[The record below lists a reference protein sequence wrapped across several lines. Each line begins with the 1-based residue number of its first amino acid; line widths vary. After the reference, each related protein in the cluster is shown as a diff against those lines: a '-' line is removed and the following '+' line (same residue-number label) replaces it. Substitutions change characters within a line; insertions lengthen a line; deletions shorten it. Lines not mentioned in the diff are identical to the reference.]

1 MSNVNDKLEYGSQTY
16 QGDGIMSASAVLADS
31 LTMESLSAD
40 TLTAVVRDTRLQTRL
55 LAADGRFVV
64 AQGFGGVGIVGVAR
78 TFLTAKGD
86 RYGLNRYNYGDVVRY
101 YHDDTLITKQ
111 YVENITRTGREQW
124 KFSCISGIGLL
135 LSSYHYGGIY
145 TGETLA
151 ELVADIIHGIIP
163 YTLDAELGAT
173 PMYGW
178 LPKATRRDNLRNVLF
193 AVGGLCQK
201 DSNGDLSIVPS
212 EADEPYDL
220 DPSAVYM
227 GGSVAGLSPASQ
239 VNITE
244 HAYIA
249 LDTDETVTLFDGEAA
264 AEPMTTPQG
273 QELTAVLVEFDEP
286 VHNLEVTNG
295 TILES
300 GANYAVLGQSSQ
312 CTLTGQRYS
321 HTQRIISRTQTTNA
335 APNVVQSNACGLVN
349 LLNSE
354 NVADRVMAYYG
365 HSKEVET
372 DVVVTNQRPGDAVEF
387 YDPFGD
393 PTSGYIASLDMTMS
407 AICKARAV
415 IVNGY
420 IPSAS
425 GNYYTNVAVITATGP
440 WTAPAGV
447 HGKARFVLIG
457 GGDGGEIGNRGER
470 AESEPELR
478 GPAGEGGLPGT
489 PGKGGKILVV
499 TANISPGQVFQAKI
513 GTGGAGS
520 SYTYHA
526 ESLNSG
532 EYDVIDEIL
541 PAQPGGDTT
550 IGPYSSANGYQ
561 SDVGY
566 VPIIGGNVYATPGLQ
581 GIPGGRGASADDPG
595 ENVVWDGVTYVP
607 GAQGETREG
616 DAGTAHG
623 GYGGGPA
630 AGSNGYDGGRGQSA
644 NSDDFISGGCGGNGG
659 RATIKPPVP
668 SIRGSGGTSGHGGGG
683 GGGWGMPRNV
693 WGEVY
698 GTATGYGGLGGFGG
712 DGADGIILVYY

>member
-1 MSNVNDKLEYGSQTY
+1 MSNVNDKLEYRGQVYSSENPNQK
-16 QGDGIMSASAVLADS
+16 IMSASAVLADS

-64 AQGFGGVGIVGVAR
+64 AQGPGSIGIAR
-78 TFLTAKGD
+78 TLLVAQGD
-86 RYGLNRYNYGDVVRY
+86 RYGLNRYNYGDIVRY
-101 YHDDTLITKQ
+101 YHDNDLITKQ
-111 YVENITRTGREQW
+111 YVETIHRTGGEQW
-124 KFSCISGIGLL
+124 EFSCISGIGLL

-163 YTLDAELGAT
+163 YTLDSELGGT

-178 LPKATRRDNLRNVLF
+178 LPKATRRNNLRNVLF

-220 DPSAVYM
+220 YPSAVYM

-273 QELTAVLVEFDEP
+273 QQLTAVLVEFDEP
-286 VHNLEVTNG
+286 VHNLQITNG

-312 CTLTGQRYS
+312 CTLTGRRYS

-372 DVVVTNQRPGDAVEF
+372 DIVVTNQRPGDAVEF

-407 AICKARAV
+407 AVCKAHAV

-425 GNYYTNVAVITATGP
+425 GNYYTNVAVITVTGP

-447 HGKARFVLIG
+447 HGKARAVVIG
-457 GGDGGEIGNRGER
+457 GGDGGHIGNKGEDAPGFNSYNDPGR
-470 AESEPELR
+470 AGEP
-478 GPAGEGGLPGT
+478 GEGGLPGA
-489 PGKGGKILVV
+489 PGKGGKVLVV
-499 TANISPGQVFQAKI
+499 TINLSAGQVVQCVI
-513 GTGGAGS
+513 GQGGAGEEFTVDDDRNVS
-520 SYTYHA
+520 VSA
-526 ESLNSG
+526 PALSG
-532 EYDVIDEIL
+532 T
-541 PAQPGGDTT
+541 ASRFGQ
-550 IGPYSSANGYQ
+550 YSSDNGYQ
-561 SDVGY
+561 SEVGY
-566 VPIIGGNVYATPGLQ
+566 VPLIGGNIYATPGPA
-581 GIPGGRGASADDPG
+581 GVAGGRGASADAPG
-595 ENVVWDGVTYVP
+595 ENVVWQGVTYVP
-607 GAQGETREG
+607 GDRGPDNEG
-616 DAGTAHG
+616 SAGTAPG

-630 AGSNGYDGGRGQSA
+630 AGQNGDPGEEGKAANNDEAIRGGRGGDGA
-644 NSDDFISGGCGGNGG
+644 DAI
-659 RATIKPPVP
+659 AIPPVP
-668 SIRGSGGTSGHGGGG
+668 SVRGSGGYGGNGGGG
-683 GGGWGMPRNV
+683 GG
-693 WGEVY
+693 
-698 GTATGYGGLGGFGG
+698 ATPSPFRFWDSEFADGGLPGVGG

>member
-1 MSNVNDKLEYGSQTY
+1 MSNVNDKLEYVSQTY

-64 AQGFGGVGIVGVAR
+64 AQGPGPIGIAR
-78 TFLTAKGD
+78 TLLVAQGN

-111 YVENITRTGREQW
+111 YVETITRTGREQW

-163 YTLDAELGAT
+163 YTLDSELGTT

-201 DSNGDLSIVPS
+201 DANGDLSIVPS

-273 QELTAVLVEFDEP
+273 KELTAVLVEFDEP
-286 VHNLEVTNG
+286 IHNLQVTNG

-425 GNYYTNVAVITATGP
+425 GNYYTNVAVITQNGP

-447 HGKARFVLIG
+447 HGKARVVVIG
-457 GGDGGEIGNRGER
+457 GGAGGGMGQKGDDGGNIESMTDMGN
-470 AESEPELR
+470 AFEP
-478 GPAGEGGLPGT
+478 GDGGLPGT
-489 PGKGGKILVV
+489 PGNGGKIFVV
-499 TANISPGQVFQAKI
+499 TIDMTAGQVFQAKI
-513 GTGGAGS
+513 GLGGAGET
-520 SYTYHA
+520 YTYHY
-526 ESLNSG
+526 EDQDTGN
-532 EYDVIDEIL
+532 VIDSTS
-541 PAQPGGDTT
+541 PAQPGTASQF
-550 IGPYSSANGYQ
+550 GPYSSDNGYQ

-566 VPIIGGNVYATPGLQ
+566 VPLIGGNVYATPGPQ
-581 GIPGGRGASADDPG
+581 GVAGGRGASADEPG
-595 ENVVWDGVTYVP
+595 ENVVWNGVTYVP
-607 GAQGETREG
+607 GAQGETIEG
-616 DAGTAHG
+616 SAGTAYG

-630 AGSNGYDGGRGQSA
+630 AGSNGGDGRK
-644 NSDDFISGGCGGNGG
+644 GGGSNNDENIHGGKGG
-659 RATIKPPVP
+659 DGAIATAVPPVP
-668 SIRGSGGTSGHGGGG
+668 SVRGSGGAAGNGGGG
-683 GGGWGMPRNV
+683 AGA
-693 WGEVY
+693 
-698 GTATGYGGLGGFGG
+698 TARPYNFWRYEIGHGGLGGFGG
-712 DGADGIILVYY
+712 DGAPGIILVYY

>member
-111 YVENITRTGREQW
+111 YVETITRTGREQW
-124 KFSCISGIGLL
+124 EFRCISGIGLL

-286 VHNLEVTNG
+286 IHNLQVTNG

-321 HTQRIISRTQTTNA
+321 HTQRIISRNQKTNA

-372 DVVVTNQRPGDAVEF
+372 DLVVTNQRPGDAVEF

-447 HGKARFVLIG
+447 HGKARAVVIG
-457 GGDGGEIGNRGER
+457 GGDGGHIGNKGEDAPGFNSYDDPGR
-470 AESEPELR
+470 AGEP
-478 GPAGEGGLPGT
+478 GEGGLPGAS
-489 PGKGGKILVV
+489 GNGGKILVV
-499 TANISPGQVFQAKI
+499 TINLSAGQVIQCRI
-513 GTGGAGS
+513 GQGGAGEEF
-520 SYTYHA
+520 T
-526 ESLNSG
+526 
-532 EYDVIDEIL
+532 VDEDRNITVSA
-541 PAQPGGDTT
+541 PAQAGTASTFGQ
-550 IGPYSSANGYQ
+550 YSSDNGYQ
-561 SDVGY
+561 SEVGY
-566 VPIIGGNVYATPGLQ
+566 VPLIGGNIYATPGPA
-581 GIPGGRGASADDPG
+581 GVAGGRGASADAPG
-595 ENVVWDGVTYVP
+595 ENVVWQGVTYVP
-607 GAQGETREG
+607 GDRGPDNVG
-616 DAGTAHG
+616 SAGTAPG

-630 AGSNGYDGGRGQSA
+630 AGQNGDPGEEGRAADNDEAIRGGRGGDGA
-644 NSDDFISGGCGGNGG
+644 DAI
-659 RATIKPPVP
+659 AIPPVP
-668 SIRGSGGTSGHGGGG
+668 SVRGSGGYGGNGGGG
-683 GGGWGMPRNV
+683 GG
-693 WGEVY
+693 
-698 GTATGYGGLGGFGG
+698 ATSSPFRFWDSEFSNGGLPGPGG

>member
-55 LAADGRFVV
+55 LAADGRFVA

-78 TFLTAKGD
+78 TLLTAQGD
-86 RYGLNRYNYGDVVRY
+86 RYGLNRYNYGDIVRY
-101 YHDDTLITKQ
+101 YHDNDLITKQ
-111 YVENITRTGREQW
+111 YVETITRTGREQW

-201 DSNGDLSIVPS
+201 DANGDLSIVPS

-220 DPSAVYM
+220 YPSAVYM

-264 AEPMTTPQG
+264 AEPMTTPKG

-286 VHNLEVTNG
+286 IHNLQVTNG

-321 HTQRIISRTQTTNA
+321 HTQRIISRNQKTNA

-447 HGKARFVLIG
+447 HGKARAVVIG
-457 GGDGGEIGNRGER
+457 GGDGGKKGADGQDGGSYGDRPGE
-470 AESEPELR
+470 P
-478 GPAGEGGLPGT
+478 GAGGEPGT
-489 PGKGGKILVV
+489 PGMGGKIFVATINL
-499 TANISPGQVFQAKI
+499 SSGQVVQCKI
-513 GTGGAGS
+513 GSGGAGE
-520 SYTYHA
+520 SYTYEYKYIGSGNYEYEII
-526 ESLNSG
+526 ESF
-532 EYDVIDEIL
+532 
-541 PAQPGGDTT
+541 PAQSG
-550 IGPYSSANGYQ
+550 SASQFGQYTSDDGYQ

-566 VPIIGGNVYATPGLQ
+566 IPLIGGNVYATPGGQ
-581 GIPGGRGASADDPG
+581 GISGGRGASSGDPG
-595 ENVVWDGVTYVP
+595 ENVVWDGITYIP
-607 GAQGETREG
+607 GARGEDDDDG
-616 DAGTAHG
+616 GTG

-630 AGSNGYDGGRGQSA
+630 AGQNGLNGHAGSHGSNYEQGGTGGSGAVATELPPSPTVRGQ
-644 NSDDFISGGCGGNGG
+644 GGFG
-659 RATIKPPVP
+659 
-668 SIRGSGGTSGHGGGG
+668 GHGGGG
-683 GGGWGMPRNV
+683 GGSNGAPASPWSGNSP
-693 WGEVY
+693 
-698 GTATGYGGLGGFGG
+698 GGLGGFGS
-712 DGADGIILVYY
+712 DGAPGIILVYY

>member
-55 LAADGRFVV
+55 LAADGQFVV

-78 TFLTAKGD
+78 TFLTAQGD
-86 RYGLNRYNYGDVVRY
+86 RYGLNRYNYGDIVRY
-101 YHDDTLITKQ
+101 YHDNDLITKQ
-111 YVENITRTGREQW
+111 YVETITRTGREQW

-286 VHNLEVTNG
+286 VHNLQITNG

-321 HTQRIISRTQTTNA
+321 HTQRIISRTQVTNA

-372 DVVVTNQRPGDAVEF
+372 DLVVTNQRPGDAVEF

-447 HGKARFVLIG
+447 HGKARVVVIG
-457 GGDGGEIGNRGER
+457 GGDGGGIGNNGND
-470 AESEPELR
+470 AL
-478 GPAGEGGLPGT
+478 PATTDNLQQALEAADGGLPGT
-489 PGKGGKILVV
+489 PGAGGKILVA
-499 TANISPGQVFQAKI
+499 TINLSAGQTIFCVI
-513 GTGGAGS
+513 GKGGLGETETSAAQTGEDTKFGS
-520 SYTYHA
+520 YN
-526 ESLNSG
+526 SLNG
-532 EYDVIDEIL
+532 
-541 PAQPGGDTT
+541 T
-550 IGPYSSANGYQ
+550 SS
-561 SDVGY
+561 SIGY
-566 VPIIGGNVYATPGLQ
+566 VPLIGGNIYATPGAA
-581 GIPGGRGASADDPG
+581 GIPGGRGASEDDPG
-595 ENVVWDGVTYVP
+595 EVVVWDGVTYVP
-607 GAQGETREG
+607 GQQGET
-616 DAGTAHG
+616 DDDPDIAYG

-630 AGSNGYDGGRGQSA
+630 AGSNGKDGQRGRSSNAGTTEGGYGGDGG
-644 NSDDFISGGCGGNGG
+644 D
-659 RATIKPPVP
+659 ATIKPPI
-668 SIRGSGGTSGHGGGG
+668 STIRGAGGAAGNGGGG
-683 GGGWGMPRNV
+683 AGGGGRPPSYWNNQPVGK
-693 WGEVY
+693 
-698 GTATGYGGLGGFGG
+698 GGKGGPGG
-712 DGADGIILVYY
+712 DGAPGIILVYY

>member
-1 MSNVNDKLEYGSQTY
+1 MGNELQYGDQSY
-16 QGDGIMSASAVLADS
+16 SGINLINASSEIETS

-40 TLTAVVRDTRLQTRL
+40 TLTAVVRDTRLQTRI

-64 AQGFGGVGIVGVAR
+64 AQGPGSIGIAR
-78 TFLTAKGD
+78 TLLVAQGD

-101 YHDDTLITKQ
+101 YHDNDLITKQ
-111 YVENITRTGREQW
+111 YVETITRTGREQW

-178 LPKATRRDNLRNVLF
+178 LPKATRLDNLRNVLF

-220 DPSAVYM
+220 YPSAVYM

-286 VHNLEVTNG
+286 VHNLQITNG

-372 DVVVTNQRPGDAVEF
+372 DLVVTNQRPGDAVEF
-387 YDPFGD
+387 YDPFGG

-415 IVNGY
+415 IINGY

-425 GNYYTNVAVITATGP
+425 GNYYTKVAVITATGP

-447 HGKARFVLIG
+447 HGKARAVVIG
-457 GGDGGEIGNRGER
+457 GGDGGHIGNKGEDAPGFNSYDDPGR
-470 AESEPELR
+470 AGEP
-478 GPAGEGGLPGT
+478 GEGGLPGA
-489 PGKGGKILVV
+489 PGNGGKILVV
-499 TANISPGQVFQAKI
+499 TINLSAGQVVKCVI
-513 GTGGAGS
+513 GQGGAGEEFTVDDDRNVTVS
-520 SYTYHA
+520 A
-526 ESLNSG
+526 PA
-532 EYDVIDEIL
+532 L
-541 PAQPGGDTT
+541 PGTASRFGQ
-550 IGPYSSANGYQ
+550 YSSDNGYQ
-561 SDVGY
+561 SEVGY
-566 VPIIGGNVYATPGLQ
+566 VPLIGGNIYATPGPA
-581 GIPGGRGASADDPG
+581 GVAGGRGASADAPG
-595 ENVVWDGVTYVP
+595 EDVVWQGVTYVP
-607 GAQGETREG
+607 GAQGETVEG
-616 DAGTAHG
+616 SAGTAPG

-630 AGSNGYDGGRGQSA
+630 AGQNGNPGGKGRAADNDERIRGGRGGDGA
-644 NSDDFISGGCGGNGG
+644 D
-659 RATIKPPVP
+659 ATAIPPVP
-668 SIRGSGGTSGHGGGG
+668 AVRGSGGYGGNGGGG
-683 GGGWGMPRNV
+683 GG
-693 WGEVY
+693 
-698 GTATGYGGLGGFGG
+698 ATSRPLSFWDSEFSDGGLPGVGG
-712 DGADGIILVYY
+712 DGAPGIILVYF

>member
-64 AQGFGGVGIVGVAR
+64 AQGPGSIGISRTLLVAQ
-78 TFLTAKGD
+78 GD
-86 RYGLNRYNYGDVVRY
+86 RYGLNRYNYGDIVRY
-101 YHDDTLITKQ
+101 YHDNDLITKQ
-111 YVENITRTGREQW
+111 YVETITRTGREQW
-124 KFSCISGIGLL
+124 EFRCISGIGLL

-163 YTLDAELGAT
+163 YTLDSELGAT

-201 DSNGDLSIVPS
+201 DKNGDLSIVPS
-212 EADEPYDL
+212 TADEPYDL

-286 VHNLEVTNG
+286 VHNLQITNG

-321 HTQRIISRTQTTNA
+321 HTQRIISRNQKTNA

-372 DVVVTNQRPGDAVEF
+372 DLVVTNQRPGDAVEF

-447 HGKARFVLIG
+447 HGKARVVVIG
-457 GGDGGEIGNRGER
+457 GGDGGGMGQKGDDGGNI
-470 AESEPELR
+470 ESMTDMGNAFEP
-478 GPAGEGGLPGT
+478 GDGGLPGT
-489 PGKGGKILVV
+489 PGNGGKIFVV
-499 TANISPGQVFQAKI
+499 TIDMTAGQVFQAKI
-513 GTGGAGS
+513 GLGGAGET
-520 SYTYHA
+520 YTYHY
-526 ESLNSG
+526 EDPDTGN
-532 EYDVIDEIL
+532 VIDSTS
-541 PAQPGGDTT
+541 PAQPGTASQF
-550 IGPYSSANGYQ
+550 GPYSSDNGYQ

-566 VPIIGGNVYATPGLQ
+566 VPLIGGNVYATPGHQ
-581 GIPGGRGASADDPG
+581 GVAGGRGASADEPG
-595 ENVVWDGVTYVP
+595 ENVVWNGVTYVP
-607 GAQGETREG
+607 GAQGETIEG
-616 DAGTAHG
+616 SAGTAYG

-630 AGSNGYDGGRGQSA
+630 AGSNGGDGRRG
-644 NSDDFISGGCGGNGG
+644 GGSNNDETIHGGQGG
-659 RATIKPPVP
+659 DGAIATAVPPVP
-668 SIRGSGGTSGHGGGG
+668 SVRGSGGAAGNGGGG
-683 GGGWGMPRNV
+683 AGA
-693 WGEVY
+693 
-698 GTATGYGGLGGFGG
+698 TARPYYFWRYEIGHGGLGGFGG
-712 DGADGIILVYY
+712 PGAPGIILVYY

>member
-31 LTMESLSAD
+31 LTMESISAD

-64 AQGFGGVGIVGVAR
+64 AQGPGAIGIAR
-78 TFLTAKGD
+78 TLLVAQGD
-86 RYGLNRYNYGDVVRY
+86 RYGLNRYKYGDVVRY
-101 YHDDTLITKQ
+101 YHDNDLITKQ
-111 YVENITRTGREQW
+111 YVETITRTGREQW

-286 VHNLEVTNG
+286 VHNLQITNG

-372 DVVVTNQRPGDAVEF
+372 DIVVTNQRPGDAVEF

-415 IVNGY
+415 IINGY

-447 HGKARFVLIG
+447 HGKARVVVIG
-457 GGDGGEIGNRGER
+457 GGDGGGMGQKGDDGGNI
-470 AESEPELR
+470 ESMTDMGNAFEP
-478 GPAGEGGLPGT
+478 GDGGLPGT
-489 PGKGGKILVV
+489 PGNGGKIFVV
-499 TANISPGQVFQAKI
+499 TIDMTAGQVFQAKI
-513 GTGGAGS
+513 GLGGAGET
-520 SYTYHA
+520 YTYHY
-526 ESLNSG
+526 EDPDTGN
-532 EYDVIDEIL
+532 VIDSTS
-541 PAQPGGDTT
+541 PAQPGTASQF
-550 IGPYSSANGYQ
+550 GPYSSENGYQ

-566 VPIIGGNVYATPGLQ
+566 VPLIGGNVYATPGPQ
-581 GIPGGRGASADDPG
+581 GVAGGRGASADEPG
-595 ENVVWDGVTYVP
+595 ENVVWNGVTYVP
-607 GAQGETREG
+607 GAQGETIEG
-616 DAGTAHG
+616 SAGTAYG

-630 AGSNGYDGGRGQSA
+630 AGSNGGDGRRGGGA
-644 NSDDFISGGCGGNGG
+644 NNDNKEIYGGQGGDGAI
-659 RATIKPPVP
+659 ATAVPPVP
-668 SIRGSGGTSGHGGGG
+668 SVRGSGGAAGNGGGG
-683 GGGWGMPRNV
+683 AGA
-693 WGEVY
+693 
-698 GTATGYGGLGGFGG
+698 TARPYYFWRYEIGHGGLGGFGG
-712 DGADGIILVYY
+712 PGAPGIILVYY

>member
-1 MSNVNDKLEYGSQTY
+1 MAEKNLLQYGSQEY
-16 QGDGIMSASAVLADS
+16 ADSDLISSDVEVETS

-201 DSNGDLSIVPS
+201 DKNGDLSIVPS
-212 EADEPYDL
+212 TADEPYDL

-264 AEPMTTPQG
+264 AEPMTTPKG

-286 VHNLEVTNG
+286 IHNLQATNG

-321 HTQRIISRTQTTNA
+321 HTQRIISRTQVTNA

-372 DVVVTNQRPGDAVEF
+372 DLVVTNQRPGDAVEF

-447 HGKARFVLIG
+447 HGKARVVVIG
-457 GGDGGEIGNRGER
+457 GGDGGGMGQKGDDGGNI
-470 AESEPELR
+470 ESMTDMGNAFEP
-478 GPAGEGGLPGT
+478 GDGGLPGT
-489 PGKGGKILVV
+489 PGNGGKIFVV
-499 TANISPGQVFQAKI
+499 TIDMTAGQVFQAKI
-513 GTGGAGS
+513 GLGGAGET
-520 SYTYHA
+520 YTYHY
-526 ESLNSG
+526 EDPDTGN
-532 EYDVIDEIL
+532 VIDSTS
-541 PAQPGGDTT
+541 PAQPGTASQF
-550 IGPYSSANGYQ
+550 GPYSSNNGYQ

-566 VPIIGGNVYATPGLQ
+566 VPLIGGNVYATPGPQ
-581 GIPGGRGASADDPG
+581 GVAGGRGASADEPG
-595 ENVVWDGVTYVP
+595 ENVVWNGVTYVP
-607 GAQGETREG
+607 GAQGETIEG
-616 DAGTAHG
+616 SAGTAYG

-630 AGSNGYDGGRGQSA
+630 AGSNGGDGRRG
-644 NSDDFISGGCGGNGG
+644 GGSNNDETIHGGQGG
-659 RATIKPPVP
+659 DGAIATAVPPVP
-668 SIRGSGGTSGHGGGG
+668 SVRGSGGAAGNGGGGAGATARPYYFWRYEIGHGGFGS
-683 GGGWGMPRNV
+683 
-693 WGEVY
+693 
-698 GTATGYGGLGGFGG
+698 FGG
-712 DGADGIILVYY
+712 DGAPGIILVYY